1 MRLKM
6 GIIHSI
12 ISVVCNIILIIYLAA
27 FVLDILARMTPVSK
41 RLIPPSQQATLDILV
56 REMATPSRTT
66 RITTFLQIPQ
76 VELAWP
82 ILVKKQSLLST
93 RTNNLEY
100 NAGLQLRP
108 LEVSMAGFNL
118 VLLGAVTVMGQL
130 NLAWHILLLL
140 TVAAILVA
148 IVSRHISYL
157 LGSLPER
164 FRRSASN
171 PYRSYV
177 ILAACDALSLLL
189 SISLLRSWNHQ
200 FHLSWPIVKSSALDL
215 FTLRQ
220 ISEIASTHNHG
231 EALISLIGLLFY
243 SAILKTIVNLEQF
256 KRTDDDLRALATS
269 NIMMADFGQARKWLS
284 QEQQRTSASFDLRA
298 RIELAAGNFSK
309 AADQVRDSLRL
320 SDKDD
325 DPDSVNRVMSVLSF
339 AAPMSLQLRISYVRY
354 IINSSRSDIL
364 TLLAID
370 NSIVG
375 LRPPSESQLKLSVE
389 AKEYAQLL
397 ADCPEEDYPLSR
409 ARLMAM
415 NEDFEEAIG
424 ILERAQPGSEVE
436 EIIRLTSACIFE
448 CANPNVNM
456 DHTRSYVERWLNES
470 LPVVKDLSAGVPVND
485 RPVVVSFM
493 VLLSNWLDF
502 LEIQGSKAVLDL
514 ATPFADSAGQLQR
527 MNAAWHGILRQ

>member
-6 GIIHSI
+6 DIVHSI
-12 ISVVCNIILIIYLAA
+12 ISVVCNIILIIYLSA
-27 FVLDILARMTPVSK
+27 FVLDVLARMTPVSK
-41 RLIPPSQQATLDILV
+41 RLIPPSKQATLDILV

-66 RITTFLQIPQ
+66 RITNFLQIPQ
-76 VELAWP
+76 IELAWP

-108 LEVSMAGFNL
+108 LEISMAGFNL
-118 VLLGAVTVMGQL
+118 VLLAAVIVMGQL

-140 TVAAILVA
+140 TVVVILVA

-171 PYRSYV
+171 PYGSYV
-177 ILAACDALSLLL
+177 AVAACDALSLLL
-189 SISLLRSWNHQ
+189 CISLLRSSNHQ

-220 ISEIASTHNHG
+220 ISEIALNPQPWRGADQPHWDP
-231 EALISLIGLLFY
+231 IY
-243 SAILKTIVNLEQF
+243 SAILKTIASLEQF
-256 KRTDDDLRALATS
+256 KRTDDDLRALAAS
-269 NIMMADFGQARKWLS
+269 NILMADFGQARKWLS

-298 RIELAAGNFSK
+298 RIGLASGNFSK

-325 DPDSVNRVMSVLSF
+325 DPDSVNRVMSTLSF
-339 AAPMSLQLRISYVRY
+339 ATPMSLQLRISYVRY
-354 IINSSRSDIL
+354 IINASKSDIL

-375 LRPPSESQLKLSVE
+375 LRPPSESQLKLSFE

-397 ADCPEEDYPLSR
+397 ADCTEEDYPLSR
-409 ARLMAM
+409 VRLMAM
-415 NEDFEEAIG
+415 NDDFDEAIG

-436 EIIRLTSACIFE
+436 EIIRLTSACISE
-448 CANPNVNM
+448 CANPEVNM
-456 DHTRSYVERWLNES
+456 DHTRSYVERWLHES
-470 LPVVKDLSAGVPVND
+470 LPVIKDLSPGVAVND

-502 LEIQGSKAVLDL
+502 LKIQGSTAVLGL
-514 ATPFADSAGQLQR
+514 ATRSLIRLASCKG
-527 MNAAWHGILRQ
+527 